1 MFPLMHHYIGK
12 NIAQASGSVIAL
24 AAVLPDLCV
33 NMGLE
38 RAFGHT
44 QGEAFYRWTAE
55 HYPEGKEV
63 AFIFATHGVTP
74 QGLDY
79 YSDEYWPGGERG
91 FCFQRAGHYLPQ
103 VVAACAI
110 PEKWA
115 QWKGHNLVEMAF
127 EADIVEKAPYL
138 CQEMMAAAEDKAAVN
153 FVAKTFAAFAGI
165 APGKVA
171 ASLEKIPVIFGIDQG
186 TPQEL
191 AEKYEIQLRLRHNIT
206 TASIP
211 QIAALIQQIREEQ
224 QEAMADFSQKVFP
237 LIAANLQQMTAKYT
251 TLHKDLPIT
260 SDNYTLSKE

>member
-1 MFPLMHHYIGK
+1 MHHYIGK
-12 NIAQASGSVIAL
+12 NLAASNSSVIAL

-44 QGEAFYRWTAE
+44 QGEAFYRWAVRR
-55 HYPEGKEV
+55 YPEAREV
-63 AFIFATHGVTP
+63 AFLFATHGVSP

-91 FCFQRAGHYLPQ
+91 FCFQCANQYLPQ
-103 VVAACAI
+103 VIAACAI

-127 EADIVEKAPYL
+127 EADIVEKTPEL
-138 CQEMMAAAEDKAAVN
+138 CQEMIAAAEDAAAVN
-153 FVAKTFAAFAGI
+153 FIAEAFAAFAGI
-165 APGKVA
+165 APAKVA
-171 ASLEKIPVIFGIDQG
+171 DSLKKIPVIFGIDQG

-191 AEKYEIQLRLRHNIT
+191 AEKYEIQLRIRHQIT
-206 TASIP
+206 NASIP

-224 QEAMADFSQKVFP
+224 QAAMADFTQKVFP
-237 LIAANLQQMTAKYT
+237 LIAANLQIMVEENNK
-251 TLHKDLPIT
+251 
-260 SDNYTLSKE
+260 

>member
-1 MFPLMHHYIGK
+1 MHHYIGK

-44 QGEAFYRWTAE
+44 QGEAFYRWTVA
-55 HYPEGKEV
+55 HAPEAKEI
-63 AFIFATHGVTP
+63 AFIFATHGVSP

-91 FCFQRAGHYLPQ
+91 FCFQCANQYLPQ
-103 VVAACAI
+103 VIEACAI

-138 CQEMMAAAEDKAAVN
+138 CGEMIAAAKDRTAVD
-153 FVAKTFAAFAGI
+153 FVAKTFAAFAGVEME
-165 APGKVA
+165 KVA

-191 AEKYEIQLRLRHNIT
+191 AEKYEIQLRLRHGIT
-206 TASIP
+206 NASIP

-224 QEAMADFSQKVFP
+224 QDAMADFSQSVFP
-237 LIAANLQQMTAKYT
+237 LIAQNLKVMTEKYN
-251 TLHKDLPIT
+251 P
-260 SDNYTLSKE
+260 LSS

>member
-12 NIAQASGSVIAL
+12 NLAASNSSVIAL

-44 QGEAFYRWTAE
+44 QGEAFYRWAQANC
-55 HYPEGKEV
+55 PAAKEV
-63 AFIFATHGVTP
+63 AFLFATHGVSP

-79 YSDEYWPGGERG
+79 YSDEYWPGEERG
-91 FCFQRAGHYLPQ
+91 FCFQYANQYLPQ
-103 VVAACAI
+103 VIKACAI

-127 EADIVEKAPYL
+127 EADIVEKAPEL
-138 CQEMMAAAEDKAAVN
+138 CQEMMAAAEDTAAVN
-153 FVAKTFAAFAGI
+153 FVAEAFAAFAGI
-165 APGKVA
+165 PPAKAA
-171 ASLEKIPVIFGIDQG
+171 ASLEKIPVIFGIDKG

-191 AEKYEIQLRLRHNIT
+191 AEKYEIQLRIRHQIT

-224 QEAMADFSQKVFP
+224 QTAMADFTQKVFP
-237 LIAANLQQMTAKYT
+237 LIAANLKALTEKYN
-251 TLHKDLPIT
+251 P
-260 SDNYTLSKE
+260 LSS

>member
-1 MFPLMHHYIGK
+1 MHHYMGK

-44 QGEAFYRWTAE
+44 QGEAFYRWTVG
-55 HYPEGKEV
+55 HCPEAKEV
-63 AFIFATHGVTP
+63 AFIFATHGVSP

-91 FCFQRAGHYLPQ
+91 FCFQCAGHYLPQ
-103 VVAACAI
+103 VVTACAI

-127 EADIVEKAPYL
+127 EADIVEKAPCL

-153 FVAKTFAAFAGI
+153 FVAEAFAAFAGI
-165 APGKVA
+165 EMKKA
-171 ASLEKIPVIFGIDQG
+171 AAALEKIPVIFGIDRG

-191 AEKYEIQLRLRHNIT
+191 AEKYEIQLRLRHGIT

-224 QEAMADFSQKVFP
+224 QDAMADFSQKVFP
-237 LIAANLQQMTAKYT
+237 LIAANLKALTEKYT
-251 TLHKDLPIT
+251 P
-260 SDNYTLSKE
+260 LSS